1 MAAVQSLYAICLLRF
16 YKDPSSQSSLHY
28 ELPTSCYLTLQLG
41 EVDYFAQDDKARA
54 MTLKLPCS
62 TKEARSAPNPNPSA
76 LTSSIMDV
84 FVLPTPAHVLRP

>member
-1 MAAVQSLYAICLLRF
+1 
-16 YKDPSSQSSLHY
+16 
-28 ELPTSCYLTLQLG
+28 
-41 EVDYFAQDDKARA
+41 

-84 FVLPTPAHVLRP
+84 FVLPTPAHVLTL